1 MQSSMESREVDLLG
15 LGAEKEKERSALL
28 ESKLDGLPDS
38 PGVYLHKDGSGRV
51 LYVGKASS
59 LKSRVRSYFQSG
71 ASHSPRIRWMVS
83 RVQDLEVFL
92 VGSPLEA
99 LILECNLIK
108 KYRPYFNVK
117 YRDDKRYPML
127 EITVSEAFPK
137 ARVVRQAS
145 NKKSRYFGPYPDAGA
160 LRRTLKLIQKV
171 FQIRTCK
178 IPMHKVADRPC
189 LDYHIELCTAP
200 CTRYVDEE
208 GYREQVEAALDFL
221 DGRSERLISRLKDDM
236 RRYAEGL
243 DFERCA
249 RIRDTLRDVE
259 RIVEKQRVVS
269 SNRKDDEDYIGLASR
284 RDTVSVHVLLVRG
297 GKLIEQRSFLLD
309 SHGGADHHGQMS
321 AFIKEYYD
329 HMVSLPRRILTS
341 HAPPDL
347 KELGEWL
354 TTKSEHK
361 VELRQPQRGAK
372 KDLLGMC
379 LKNAQHALTVEASTP
394 SRYETR
400 RLGLLELSQALN
412 LPEPPWR
419 IECVDISNT
428 QGKQAV
434 GSLVV
439 FQQGLPQKGQ
449 YRKFRIRSGDTP
461 DDFRMMHEVLTRR
474 FKEEGRGSQY
484 EGLPDLLV
492 VDGGKGQLSS
502 ACRALEEMGMTDRIP
517 VVGLAKKHEWIYQP
531 GDSEPIILNPG
542 SKALSLITH
551 LRDEAHRFAI
561 TFHRSLRKKAS
572 KKSVLDGAPGV
583 GVEKKKRLLA
593 KFGSVKRLMAATPE
607 EISEVDGFGEKLAK
621 DLHRYLHN
629 SR

>member
-1 MQSSMESREVDLLG
+1 MESREVDLLG
-15 LGAEKEKERSALL
+15 ESGAESVERSPLL
-28 ESKLDGLPDS
+28 EQRLQGLPDS
-38 PGVYLHKDGSGRV
+38 PGVYLHKDSSGRV

-71 ASHSPRIRWMVS
+71 AAHSARISWMVS
-83 RVQDLEVFL
+83 RVHDLEYFL

-137 ARVVRQAS
+137 ARVVRQAR
-145 NKKSRYFGPYPDAGA
+145 NKKNRYFGPYPDAGA

-178 IPMHKVADRPC
+178 IPMGKVADRPC

-208 GYREQVEAALDFL
+208 GYREQVDAALDFL
-221 DGRSERLISRLKDDM
+221 DGRSERLIQGLKQDM
-236 RRYAEGL
+236 QDYAQAL

-249 RIRDTLRDVE
+249 RLRDTLRDVE

-269 SNRKDDEDYIGLASR
+269 RNSQDDEDYIGLASR

-309 SHGGADHHGQMS
+309 SHGGADHGEQMS

-329 HMVSLPRRILTS
+329 HMASLPRRVLVT

-347 KELGEWL
+347 DELSEWL
-354 TTKSEHK
+354 TSKTEHK

-372 KDLLGMC
+372 RDLLAMS
-379 LKNAQHALTVEASTP
+379 LKNAEHALKSEAATP

-400 RLGLLELSQALN
+400 RLGLLELSQAIGLE
-412 LPEPPWR
+412 EPPWR

-439 FQQGLPQKGQ
+439 FQQGLPQKSQ
-449 YRKFRIRSGDTP
+449 YRKFRIKSGDTP

-474 FKEEGRGSQY
+474 FRNRGDGSQY

-502 ACRALEEMGMTDRIP
+502 ACRALEEMGMSDRISI
-517 VVGLAKKHEWIYQP
+517 VGLAKKHEWIYRP
-531 GDSEPIILNPG
+531 EESEPIILDPG

-561 TFHRSLRKKAS
+561 TFHRNLRKKAS
-572 KKSVLDGAPGV
+572 KSSILDSAPGI
-583 GVEKKKRLLA
+583 GAEKKKRLLR
-593 KFGSVKRLMAATPE
+593 KFSSVKSLMKATPE
-607 EISEVDGFGEKLAK
+607 EIAEVDGFGEKLARA
-621 DLHRYLHN
+621 LHRHLH
-629 SR
+629 SS